1 MLQKKLKTSWKTST
15 RFAPTVLQIDR
26 GKLKELPKTCT
37 KKAIFNATVKINWA
51 HLSGVSISK
60 KYISKRK

>member
-1 MLQKKLKTSWKTST
+1 MLQKKFKKTGWKASA

-26 GKLKELPKTCT
+26 GTLTELPKTCT
-37 KKAIFNATVKINWA
+37 KTAILNATVKINWA

-60 KYISKRK
+60 NTSQN